1 MALCSKLDDV
11 DAADKRQSYALA
23 MPATVNE
30 DGGGGSSSSIASF
43 RWHWMAVKEVD
54 GDMNVG
60 RAVCVNSQKSSAK
73 AVPVIEWLSR
83 VESSRR
89 VESSS
94 RVVE

>member
-1 MALCSKLDDV
+1 
-11 DAADKRQSYALA
+11 
-23 MPATVNE
+23 
-30 DGGGGSSSSIASF
+30 
-43 RWHWMAVKEVD
+43 MAVKEVD

-83 VESSRR
+83 VESSR

-94 RVVE
+94 RVVESSRVESLRSAPHAYALTAEVTSHSPPAGRLLL

>member
-1 MALCSKLDDV
+1 
-11 DAADKRQSYALA
+11 
-23 MPATVNE
+23 
-30 DGGGGSSSSIASF
+30 
-43 RWHWMAVKEVD
+43 MAVKEVD

-94 RVVE
+94 RVESSRVESSHYAVHHTPTR